1 MGQICSKG
9 NVVEGEQ
16 APVQED
22 KPVLVEEAKADA
34 AGLDKM
40 SLFLVFRFV

>member
-22 KPVLVEEAKADA
+22 KPVLVEEAQADA
-34 AGLDKM
+34 AGLGEIRLL
-40 SLFLVFRFV
+40 SVS

>member
-22 KPVLVEEAKADA
+22 KPVLVEEAQADA
-34 AGLDKM
+34 AGLCLL
-40 SLFLVFRFV
+40 SLLSVS